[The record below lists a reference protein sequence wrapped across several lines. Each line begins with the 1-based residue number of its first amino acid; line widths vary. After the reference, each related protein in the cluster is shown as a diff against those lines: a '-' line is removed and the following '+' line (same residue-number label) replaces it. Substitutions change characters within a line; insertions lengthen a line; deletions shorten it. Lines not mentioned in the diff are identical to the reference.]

1 MEKPCSRV
9 LRKLSG
15 ELTIIQYCAARPPL
29 DLRLRR
35 ERPVLAGLPGSVGV
49 VSALSDTD
57 RRLLAVDAGRTDR
70 AQVFRLRNQ
79 SAQVSYLSHVSHLV
93 LGDPAA
99 GVVQAPLAG

>member
-57 RRLLAVDAGRTDR
+57 RRLLAVPAGRTDR
-70 AQVFRLRNQ
+70 AQVFRLRKEG
-79 SAQVSYLSHVSHLV
+79 AQVLDLRPGRHLV
-93 LGDPAA
+93 PGGQPA
-99 GVVQAPLAG
+99 G

>member
-35 ERPVLAGLPGSVGV
+35 ERLVLAGLPGSVGG
-49 VSALSDTD
+49 VSALSDTE
-57 RRLLAVDAGRTDR
+57 RRLPAVDAGRTDR
-70 AQVFRLRNQ
+70 AQGLPLRKEG
-79 SAQVSYLSHVSHLV
+79 AQVLDLSHVSPLV
-93 LGDPAA
+93 LCDQPAGA
-99 GVVQAPLAG
+99 EQRH